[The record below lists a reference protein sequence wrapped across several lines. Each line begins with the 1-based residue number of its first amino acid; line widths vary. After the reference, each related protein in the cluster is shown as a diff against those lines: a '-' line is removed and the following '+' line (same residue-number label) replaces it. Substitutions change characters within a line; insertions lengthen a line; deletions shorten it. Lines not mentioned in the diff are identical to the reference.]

1 MSTFELHAISLF
13 FACQV
18 NFCFEEEESSAMDIH
33 TLWSFFNNKN
43 QLNKLHVVESVY
55 VKICKADL
63 HVQSWFQIWTYEY
76 HILEVWDEELNVK
89 KIIADITYLHK
100 EGLKKIFS
108 SCS

>member
-18 NFCFEEEESSAMDIH
+18 NFCFEEEESLAMDIH

-43 QLNKLHVVESVY
+43 QLNKLHLVESVY

-63 HVQSWFQIWTYEY
+63 HVQSWFQIMNIWIS
-76 HILEVWDEELNVK
+76 HIRSVGWRIK
-89 KIIADITYLHK
+89 CK
-100 EGLKKIFS
+100 EDHCRYYVS
-108 SCS
+108 A